1 MPGQIHSHTRCG
13 AGGAGLG
20 GGGLPRGEQRGCA
33 PLSPQPYVQLE
44 PNATPQL
51 RETRAHPGCPVESTR
66 TPGMG
71 RRKPLGWVVGSLGVS
86 KGVPP
91 PHPYV
96 QLEKFGTK
104 RDASAQRTNF
114 GPPRAQDQ

>member
-1 MPGQIHSHTRCG
+1 M
-13 AGGAGLG
+13 G

-91 PHPYV
+91 LTPTYNHKSLALNATPWPNGQILDHPE
-96 QLEKFGTK
+96 L
-104 RDASAQRTNF
+104 RINSAHHVL
-114 GPPRAQDQ
+114 